1 MLKLF
6 PGKKKG
12 EILQL
17 NIPILLVFF
26 IFWRNFAPKKK
37 HWFTLAQRER
47 ERERERERVSEK
59 F

>member
-17 NIPILLVFF
+17 NISILLVFF

-37 HWFTLAQRER
+37 HWFTLAQRQRER
-47 ERERERERVSEK
+47 ERERERES
-59 F
+59 